1 MFDIKARDRLV
12 DRITMFPDD
21 DDDNDGGNKLFRGF
35 ALRT

>member
-21 DDDNDGGNKLFRGF
+21 DDNDGGNKLFRGF